1 MVAIAIPFNKANV
14 SKCRCPGCS
23 VQTVS
28 AGVSEKMM
36 AIKKAL
42 EQTVL
47 QRKDIPGLYC
57 VTGSATCQDID
68 TTLKCVCETCVIAAD
83 YGLSQGS
90 RAGHFCRGTGPA
102 TVVDTVSL

>member
-1 MVAIAIPFNKANV
+1 MAAIVIPFNKANV

-68 TTLKCVCETCVIAAD
+68 TTLKCICGTCVVAAEH
-83 YGLSQGS
+83 GLSQGNRVDHCC
-90 RAGHFCRGTGPA
+90 RAGAPA
-102 TVVDTVSL
+102 